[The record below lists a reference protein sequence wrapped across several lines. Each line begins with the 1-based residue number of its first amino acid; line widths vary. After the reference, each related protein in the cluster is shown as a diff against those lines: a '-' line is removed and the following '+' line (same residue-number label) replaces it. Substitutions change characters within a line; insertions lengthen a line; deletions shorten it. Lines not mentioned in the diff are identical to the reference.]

1 MQLLTAR
8 RPHANR
14 HDGATH
20 SGFNS
25 SCLVLFLA
33 LIDLSGM
40 GHVRLG
46 GRAGLS
52 HNEAPTCRVGHP
64 CFPLR
69 PAPEA
74 AE

>member
-40 GHVRLG
+40 GHVRW
-46 GRAGLS
+46 AGAL
-52 HNEAPTCRVGHP
+52 AYRITKHP
-64 CFPLR
+64 LAGSAI
-69 PAPEA
+69 PASR
-74 AE
+74 